1 MFSMYDTLV
10 FLQWTKQNI
19 RKQYTCTNIA
29 CISQFALH
37 IFPILP
43 AYFSP
48 ILNNLYLSL
57 PCMSI
62 ILQVRILFDEK
73 NKPQLSC
80 KQAPF
85 WKDKMVILFLL
96 WIWDSSLVIIF
107 FIDSTVTYIKKG
119 KEEKFHKGQR
129 QAGPWGH
136 PSTSKILWA
145 ANCFKYHS
153 WKWCRDGESVH
164 CVCAGSYY
172 LNQYQC
178 FKNWQEHEDLEAS
191 LIARKPKWNIKYL
204 KSRSDLINAFSS
216 NPAFKLSHSIGEMDL
231 KWCASSNA
239 SPCWCSYYV
248 KILFTQK

>member
-1 MFSMYDTLV
+1 MDLGF
-10 FLQWTKQNI
+10 F
-19 RKQYTCTNIA
+19 A
-29 CISQFALH
+29 C
-37 IFPILP
+37 
-43 AYFSP
+43 Y
-48 ILNNLYLSL
+48 Y
-57 PCMSI
+57 
-62 ILQVRILFDEK
+62 
-73 NKPQLSC
+73 
-80 KQAPF
+80 
-85 WKDKMVILFLL
+85 
-96 WIWDSSLVIIF
+96 F

-191 LIARKPKWNIKYL
+191 LVARKPKWNIKYL

-231 KWCASSNA
+231 KMMCQQQCQSLLVLLLCQNSIYTEIA
-239 SPCWCSYYV
+239 
-248 KILFTQK
+248 